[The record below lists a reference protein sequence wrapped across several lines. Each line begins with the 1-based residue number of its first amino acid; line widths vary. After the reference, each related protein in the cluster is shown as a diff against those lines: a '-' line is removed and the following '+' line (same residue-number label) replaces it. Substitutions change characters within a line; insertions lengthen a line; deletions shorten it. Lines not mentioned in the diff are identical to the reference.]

1 MGSVKGAAP
10 RVVHI
15 DLDLVLYPAEQVARD
30 AAMFTLGGL
39 AVFTFDREA
48 VAKLAG
54 GFGWRGALTDVGLD
68 PDLAFARHYLNGSI
82 VVAAWRGSQ
91 GARAC

>member
-1 MGSVKGAAP
+1 VVTARTP
-10 RVVHI
+10 RAVRI
-15 DLDLVLYPAEQVARD
+15 NLDIVLHPAEHAARD
-30 AAMFTLGGL
+30 AALFALGGL

-68 PDLAFARHYLNGSI
+68 PDRAFARHYLNGSI
-82 VVAAWRGSQ
+82 VVAAWRGPQ
-91 GARAC
+91 GGRPC